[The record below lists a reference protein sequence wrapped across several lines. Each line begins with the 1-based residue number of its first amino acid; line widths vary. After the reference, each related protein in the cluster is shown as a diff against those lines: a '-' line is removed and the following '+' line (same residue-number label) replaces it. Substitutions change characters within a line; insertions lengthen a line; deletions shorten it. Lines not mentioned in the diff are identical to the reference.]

1 LSAVLGD
8 ESFQH
13 PLGRLRCGGEP
24 DLALVIDAGDPG
36 LGAPLLVVGPGL
48 RQRELPVDQ
57 GPPARRCVGE
67 EHATW
72 AVLDPPSRAGALT
85 LHAGGLGALL
95 QQPGLVGD
103 QTRRITEMVQH
114 IAAQIITDSV
124 RVPAVDAQQPLHP
137 LRAQITRLLGDGPRV
152 LPLRTREQ
160 SQHIQPAS
168 TPRVGLREPPS
179 HQREHLIKPGL
190 PAGQAI
196 IDYCPRRGHRVLFKI
211 QHTLKSTTRW
221 PSP

>member
-1 LSAVLGD
+1 VLGD

-13 PLGRLRCGGEP
+13 LLGQLRFGGEP

-36 LGAPLLVVGPGL
+36 LGAPLPVVGPGL
-48 RQRELPVDQ
+48 RQIELSVDQ
-57 GPPARRCVGE
+57 CPPARRCVGE
-67 EHATW
+67 EHAKL
-72 AVLDPPSRAGALT
+72 AVLDPPSRAGVLT

-95 QQPGLVGD
+95 QEPGLVGD
-103 QTRRITEMVQH
+103 DHTRRITEMVQH

-124 RVPAVDAQQPLHP
+124 RVPAVEVQQPLHP
-137 LRAQITRLLGDGPRV
+137 VRAQITRLLGDGPGV

-168 TPRVGLREPPS
+168 TPRVRLREPPS
-179 HQREHLIKPGL
+179 DQRERLIKPGL

-211 QHTLKSTTRW
+211 QHTLKSITRW